1 MYRYLRDL
9 RGEGGY
15 SLDSSDMTTPMR
27 RGTLVV
33 LLLAAI
39 SISHISAQESSGG
52 SRKVLVQTPAAYP
65 TLARSMNIR
74 GIVKLQAQVE
84 PNGTVKKIDV
94 VGGHPL
100 LTQSAVTAV
109 GHWKFEP
116 APKETRESIEIK
128 FDPQ

>member
-1 MYRYLRDL
+1 MKTL
-9 RGEGGY
+9 
-15 SLDSSDMTTPMR
+15 MR
-27 RGTLVV
+27 QGTLMG
-33 LLLAAI
+33 LLLAAVFV
-39 SISHISAQESSGG
+39 SPISAQESSEG

-74 GIVKLQAQVE
+74 GTVKLQAQVA

-94 VGGHPL
+94 LGGHPL

-109 GHWKFEP
+109 GHWKFEA
-116 APKETRESIEIK
+116 APHDTKEAIEIK

>member
-1 MYRYLRDL
+1 MKTL
-9 RGEGGY
+9 
-15 SLDSSDMTTPMR
+15 MR
-27 RGTLVV
+27 RCALAV
-33 LLLAAI
+33 LLAAV
-39 SISHISAQESSGG
+39 SVLSVSAQESSDS
-52 SRKVLVQTPAAYP
+52 SRKVLVQTPAVYP

-74 GIVKLQAQVE
+74 GTVKLQVQVL

-109 GHWKFEP
+109 GHWKFEA
-116 APKETRESIEIK
+116 APHESKEPIEIK

>member
-1 MYRYLRDL
+1 MNPL
-9 RGEGGY
+9 
-15 SLDSSDMTTPMR
+15 MR
-27 RGTLVV
+27 RGTLAV
-33 LLLAAI
+33 LLTAAI
-39 SISHISAQESSGG
+39 FILPIGAQESSE
-52 SRKVLVQTPAAYP
+52 SARIVLVQTPAVYP

-74 GIVKLQAQVE
+74 GTVKLQAQVA
-84 PNGTVKKIDV
+84 PNGIVKKIEV

-116 APKETRESIEIK
+116 GSHETKEAVEIK

>member
-1 MYRYLRDL
+1 MNPL
-9 RGEGGY
+9 
-15 SLDSSDMTTPMR
+15 MR
-27 RGTLVV
+27 RGTFAV
-33 LLLAAI
+33 LIIAAI
-39 SISHISAQESSGG
+39 FVLPISAQESSDV
-52 SRKVLVQTPAAYP
+52 SRKVLVQTPATYP

-74 GIVKLQAQVE
+74 GTVKLQAHVA
-84 PNGTVKKIDV
+84 PNGTVKSIDV

-116 APKETRESIEIK
+116 GPKETKESIEIR